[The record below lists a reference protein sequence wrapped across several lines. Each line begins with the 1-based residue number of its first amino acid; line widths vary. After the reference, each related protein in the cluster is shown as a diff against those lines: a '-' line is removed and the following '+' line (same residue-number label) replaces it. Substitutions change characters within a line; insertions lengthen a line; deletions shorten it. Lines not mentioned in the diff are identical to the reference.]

1 MKTVKLSYEDY
12 ISLLTIIHFES
23 KGYFSEEKAKTI
35 YEALMNCKNCNNG
48 VIKIQVEKEQCM

>member
-1 MKTVKLSYEDY
+1 MKTVNLSHEDY

-35 YEALMNCKNCNNG
+35 YEALMSCKNSNNG
-48 VIKIQVEKEQCM
+48 VIKIKVKKEECM